1 MIDPLSLSSLQ
12 INVYYNNEKLGN
24 ATGFILSSNG
34 QFYLVTN
41 WHVLSGRDH
50 DTGMPLDTVKCAIP
64 NRIEVI
70 YDKGKNKLLL
80 PVLNDNSK
88 GKWIEHRQYDLKKQV
103 QVPIADVALLPIES
117 SQIPSNT
124 KLPILDL
131 ESYNKNIDIVP
142 ALSVSI
148 VGFPFNNSNE
158 FSNNLPVWITGF
170 VASEP
175 NENIQG
181 RPLMYIN
188 AAGFKGLSGSPV
200 VVRVLGG
207 SYFSKGGA
215 LNIENDGKGYATKFL
230 GIYSGRVPTASKN
243 GERDDLVIC
252 RVWKPEVIQQILNQ
266 VVLK

>member
-1 MIDPLSLSSLQ
+1 MIDLDPLSLSSLQ
-12 INVYYNNEKLGN
+12 INLYYNDIDLGT
-24 ATGFILSSNG
+24 ATGFIISSNG
-34 QFYLVTN
+34 QLYLVTN
-41 WHVLSGRDH
+41 WHVLSGKNH
-50 DTGMPLDTVKCAIP
+50 DTGLLLDKDAAIP

-70 YDKGKNKLLL
+70 YAKGKNKLLL
-80 PVLNDNSK
+80 PILNDENEA
-88 GKWIEHRQYDLKKQV
+88 KWIEHSQGILK

-117 SQIPSNT
+117 ENIPSRSEFPVLNLT
-124 KLPILDL
+124 
-131 ESYNKNIDIVP
+131 SYAKDIDVVP
-142 ALSVSI
+142 ALPVSI
-148 VGFPFNNSNE
+148 IGFPFQDKE
-158 FSNNLPVWITGF
+158 KWSNNLPIWITGF

-207 SYFSKGGA
+207 SYFSKGGT

-230 GIYSGRVPTASKN
+230 GIYSGRVHTASKN

-252 RVWKPEVIQQILNQ
+252 RVWKTEVIQQILNQ

>member
-12 INVYYNNEKLGN
+12 INVYYHDEQLGS
-24 ATGFILSSNG
+24 ATGFIISSNRKL
-34 QFYLVTN
+34 YLVTN

-50 DTGMPLDTVKCAIP
+50 DTGMPLDKKNCAIP
-64 NRIEVI
+64 NRIEVV
-70 YDKGKNKLLL
+70 YTRGQNKLLL
-80 PVLNDNSK
+80 PVLNDDNEA
-88 GKWIEHRQYDLKKQV
+88 KWIEHSQRVLNEKQV
-103 QVPIADVALLPIES
+103 QVPIADVALLPIEYGN
-117 SQIPSNT
+117 IPSSSE
-124 KLPILDL
+124 LPVLNL
-131 ESYNKNIDIVP
+131 TSYAKDIDIVP
-142 ALSVSI
+142 ALPVSI
-148 VGFPFNNSNE
+148 IGFPFQDKE
-158 FSNNLPVWITGF
+158 KWSNNLPIWITGF

-175 NENIQG
+175 NENIQR

-230 GIYSGRVPTASKN
+230 GIYSGRVSTASKN
-243 GERDDLVIC
+243 GGRDDLVIC

-266 VVLK
+266 KF

>member
-12 INVYYNNEKLGN
+12 INVYYHDEPLGS
-24 ATGFILSSNG
+24 ATGFIISSNG
-34 QFYLVTN
+34 QLYLVTN

-50 DTGMPLDTVKCAIP
+50 DTGMPLDKVNCAIP

-103 QVPIADVALLPIES
+103 IVPIADVALLPIES
-117 SQIPSNT
+117 SQIPSST

-175 NENIQG
+175 SENIQN

-188 AAGFKGLSGSPV
+188 AAGYSGLSGSPV
-200 VVRVLGG
+200 IIRISGLYTSTEG
-207 SYFSKGGA
+207 S
-215 LNIENDGKGYATKFL
+215 LEIEPGYHTKFI
-230 GIYSGRVPTASKN
+230 GIYSGRVST
-243 GERDDLVIC
+243 ERNLKDPDKDDLVIC
-252 RVWKPEVIQQILNQ
+252 RVWKPEVIKHILDR
-266 VVLK
+266 LK